1 MGGGGGGGK
10 QTSTTAYNVPPE
22 LQQILGMAGGG
33 MQSLLGGLIPQSGM
47 LTGFNPQQ
55 IPNLSPQ
62 EQQLIQQLSG
72 MWGQTPQFG
81 GFNPNAPTS
90 PEFGKA
96 PTGPQFGKAP
106 VFGGYNMNAPQGPAM
121 ETVAQLG
128 QIGTNPLFT
137 AFQQTE
143 LPRLL
148 QSQSL
153 SGLGQGAQAEAI
165 SQAGLRE
172 AENIAG
178 YNLNQVASDNAARQ
192 QGYQNAFQQWQAQNQ
207 LRGQGWQNQMQGWQ
221 AQNQAQQQQFQNQF
235 QGWQA
240 QNQNLQQQYQ
250 NQFQNWQTQ
259 NQLKQLGFGNELQS
273 WQNQLQALQQGLTAS
288 GLGRQ
293 ITGQQQQAQ
302 YNELNALR
310 TLMEQVIGAPFGAL
324 SSTIGSTTKTTG
336 GGK

>member
-1 MGGGGGGGK
+1 MGGGGGGK

-22 LQQILGMAGGG
+22 LQQILGQASGG

-81 GFNPNAPTS
+81 GFNTTAPTS
-90 PEFGKA
+90 PQFGQA
-96 PTGPQFGKAP
+96 PQFGGYQMKAP
-106 VFGGYNMNAPQGPAM
+106 ERPSM

-137 AFQQTE
+137 AFEKSQ
-143 LPRLL
+143 LPQLL
-148 QSQSL
+148 QSNAL

-178 YNLNQVASDNAARQ
+178 YNLQQVASDNAARQ
-192 QGYQNAFQQWQAQNQ
+192 QGYQNAFQQWQYQNQ

-221 AQNQAQQQQFQNQF
+221 AQNQAQQQQF
-235 QGWQA
+235 
-240 QNQNLQQQYQ
+240 Q